1 MKKSILTIGIPTY
14 NRANQLDKAIKVIFE
29 ELSSLKH
36 KVELLVSDNNSND
49 NTFKVV
55 DKWREKLDINYFKN
69 ETNLGFDS
77 NVDLVVKNASSNYV
91 LILSDDDILI
101 PGSLKYYLDIISKT
115 KDVSIIIGKA
125 RFMNH
130 EMNHEVLNFSDK
142 AFSKFKEH
150 KTYEFENGVE
160 LFSFT
165 EKIFCGISGVLFNRE
180 KYLRENLDDFFN
192 SQFIH
197 TAAMFKILS
206 GNFSKVFIIN
216 NPCLNYRLGDSKK
229 TEIKNQN
236 EIMKVGL
243 GILHLLTQI
252 KEDYPKDIWYKIYEK
267 ELNWTRS
274 LLIGIKSREGIS
286 PKIKKSYL
294 EIIDS
299 ERNYK
304 IIDSVILN
312 APDFFFKLSYKI
324 YRLIRYGNLGYK

>member
-1 MKKSILTIGIPTY
+1 MEKSILTIGIPTY

-36 KVELLVSDNNSND
+36 KVELLVSDNNSID

-55 DKWREKLDINYFKN
+55 DKWREKLDINYSKN

-77 NVDLVVKNASSNYV
+77 NVDLVVKKASSNYV
-91 LILSDDDILI
+91 LILSDDDILV

-142 AFSKFKEH
+142 AFSKFKEN
-150 KTYEFENGVE
+150 KSYEFENGVE

-180 KYLRENLDDFFN
+180 KYLRENLDAFFN

-197 TAAMFKILS
+197 TAAMFKMLS
-206 GNFSKVFIIN
+206 RKSAKVFIIN
-216 NPCLNYRLGDSKK
+216 YPCFKYRLGDSKRAH
-229 TEIKNQN
+229 IKSQN

-243 GILHLLTQI
+243 GLLDLLNQI
-252 KEDYPKDIWYKIYEK
+252 KGDYPKGVWDKIYEK
-267 ELNWTRS
+267 ELNWNRA

-286 PKIKKSYL
+286 KGIENSYKNL
-294 EIIDS
+294 IPDD
-299 ERNYK
+299 RKYK
-304 IIDSVILN
+304 LLDFVILN
-312 APDFFFKLSYKI
+312 FPNFAFRISYKI
-324 YRLIRYGNLGYK
+324 YRLFTYGKMSY